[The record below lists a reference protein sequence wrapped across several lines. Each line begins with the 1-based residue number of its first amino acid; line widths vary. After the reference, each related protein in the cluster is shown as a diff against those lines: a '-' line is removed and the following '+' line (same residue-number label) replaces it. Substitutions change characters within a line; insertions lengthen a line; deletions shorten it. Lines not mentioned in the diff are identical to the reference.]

1 MTTDPQAA
9 RYAPDTPITA
19 LQDRLA
25 DPVVPADF
33 PKTILRFRNRRW
45 DKAVDLDQ
53 ITDAEWVAHR
63 FFFDWRGGRRR
74 QASPDDALNDG
85 PAFAGFVAAIG
96 ACQSDP
102 DLSHRYWAEP
112 APARC

>member
-25 DPVVPADF
+25 DPVAPADF

-45 DKAVDLDQ
+45 DKAVGLDQ
-53 ITDAEWVAHR
+53 ITDAEWAPLCKANR
-63 FFFDWRGGRRR
+63 ARRSTIER
-74 QASPDDALNDG
+74 
-85 PAFAGFVAAIG
+85 
-96 ACQSDP
+96 
-102 DLSHRYWAEP
+102 
-112 APARC
+112 

>member
-1 MTTDPQAA
+1 MTTDPLAA
-9 RYAPDTPITA
+9 RYAPDTPIPA

-45 DKAVDLDQ
+45 DKAVGLDQ

-63 FFFDWRGGRRR
+63 FFFDCRGGRRP
-74 QASPDDALNDG
+74 QASPDDALYDG
-85 PAFAGFVAAIG
+85 LAFAGFVGAIG
-96 ACQSDP
+96 GYQGGP
-102 DLSHRYWAEP
+102 FPYLLGRP
-112 APARC
+112 GAPARC